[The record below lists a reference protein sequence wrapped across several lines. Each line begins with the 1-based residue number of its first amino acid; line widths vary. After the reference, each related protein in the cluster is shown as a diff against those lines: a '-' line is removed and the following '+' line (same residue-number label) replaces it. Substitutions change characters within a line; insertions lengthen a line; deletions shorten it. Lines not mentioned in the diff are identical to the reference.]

1 MAAEYK
7 ISNYTRYKSASKFA
21 AGPLHFSEERKTRM
35 SDRDQSKGDL
45 ICGGFEG
52 KEEKYKK
59 GAWESASKRRAVKKD
74 AQTRERKGRRE
85 RKEVKS
91 PGRGRTR

>member
-7 ISNYTRYKSASKFA
+7 ISNYTGYKSASKFA
-21 AGPLHFSEERKTRM
+21 AGPLHFSEQRKTRM

-59 GAWESASKRRAVKKD
+59 GSMGEREQETCCEKD

>member
-59 GAWESASKRRAVKKD
+59 GAWESASKRRAVKKTHK
-74 AQTRERKGRRE
+74 QGREKGDGKGR
-85 RKEVKS
+85 K
-91 PGRGRTR
+91 

>member
-52 KEEKYKK
+52 KEKYKK
-59 GAWESASKRRAVKKD
+59 GAWESASKRRAVKKTHK
-74 AQTRERKGRRE
+74 QGREKGDGKGR
-85 RKEVKS
+85 K
-91 PGRGRTR
+91 

>member
-21 AGPLHFSEERKTRM
+21 AGPLHFSEQRKTRM

-59 GAWESASKRRAVKKD
+59 GAWESMSKTCCEKD

>member
-1 MAAEYK
+1 MAAEYE

-59 GAWESASKRRAVKKD
+59 GSMGEREQETCCEKD

>member
-1 MAAEYK
+1 
-7 ISNYTRYKSASKFA
+7 
-21 AGPLHFSEERKTRM
+21 M

-59 GAWESASKRRAVKKD
+59 GAWESASKRRAVKRTHK
-74 AQTRERKGRRE
+74 QGREKGDGKGR
-85 RKEVKS
+85 K
-91 PGRGRTR
+91 